1 MEITVKSQEHLHKP
15 LSAKTAHC
23 AVHKWWSRNPD
34 DPWSFCLENME
45 HGWMYF
51 ILSYFWLN
59 TKKNHS
65 VWNMWVAGMGNLVW
79 AVNKTDKVNNQP
91 QPVTRG
97 FMQTSGREIILQ
109 YPERWGSN
117 RIHVPPLRIWN
128 KIYEW
133 LYSVTVAF

>member
-59 TKKNHS
+59 TKK
-65 VWNMWVAGMGNLVW
+65 
-79 AVNKTDKVNNQP
+79 P
-91 QPVTRG
+91 QCVKYVG
-97 FMQTSGREIILQ
+97 GRDGKFSLSSKQ
-109 YPERWGSN
+109 NWQS
-117 RIHVPPLRIWN
+117 L
-128 KIYEW
+128 
-133 LYSVTVAF
+133 